1 MMSPDQPVDA
11 DLQAEVGLGARLC
24 LAREKL
30 GLTTRDVAAQMNL
43 DPRHIE
49 AIERE
54 DFSSVAAPVFVRG
67 YLRNYARLLNLPPD
81 LIVQHYEGLAGV
93 SPPPLKGFPIGDAT
107 PASEADRTVRWII
120 YAIVLGSAIL
130 AVVWWMTEGTFKFK
144 EDDVVASLAAQA
156 SLQEPHPL
164 ETRAAATRP
173 PIPPPAVVAEMGP
186 STKPSTSVAPVDSA
200 SSIAAVSPPTTVSPP
215 TSTAV
220 QQAPAQQAEPAPVAD
235 SVAPKTRAL
244 SLSFSA
250 DSWVEI
256 TNGKGKRL
264 FYDLAKH
271 GSQQSFQDV
280 VPPIQ
285 ILLGNAPAVTVDYN
299 GKRFDHSRYNRNN
312 VARFSLE

>member
-11 DLQAEVGLGARLC
+11 NLQAEAGLGARLR

-30 GLTTRDVAAQMNL
+30 GLTTKDVAARMNL

-164 ETRAAATRP
+164 ETRATATQP
-173 PIPPPAVVAEMGP
+173 PTPPPAVVAETGP
-186 STKPSTSVAPVDSA
+186 STKPSTSMEPVDSVFPT
-200 SSIAAVSPPTTVSPP
+200 AAAFPPNSTTVQQTP
-215 TSTAV
+215 V
-220 QQAPAQQAEPAPVAD
+220 QQAAPVAAAD
-235 SVAPKTRAL
+235 STAPTSRAL

-256 TNGKGKRL
+256 TDGKGKRL
-264 FYDLAKH
+264 FYDLAKRE
-271 GSQQSFQDV
+271 SQKSFQGV
-280 VPPIQ
+280 APPIQ

>member
-1 MMSPDQPVDA
+1 MMSPDQPVDVN
-11 DLQAEVGLGARLC
+11 LQTEAGLGARLR

-30 GLTTRDVAAQMNL
+30 GLTTKDVAARMNL

-67 YLRNYARLLNLPPD
+67 YLRHYARLLNLPPD
-81 LIVQHYEGLAGV
+81 LVVQHYEGLAAV

-164 ETRAAATRP
+164 ETRATATQP
-173 PIPPPAVVAEMGP
+173 PTPPPAVVAETGP
-186 STKPSTSVAPVDSA
+186 STKPSTSMEPVDSVFPT
-200 SSIAAVSPPTTVSPP
+200 AAASPPSSTTV
-215 TSTAV
+215 
-220 QQAPAQQAEPAPVAD
+220 QQTPAQQAAPVAAAD
-235 SVAPKTRAL
+235 SAAPKTRAL

-256 TNGKGKRL
+256 TDGKGKRL

>member
-1 MMSPDQPVDA
+1 MMSPDQPVEA
-11 DLQAEVGLGARLC
+11 NLQAEAGLGARLR

-54 DFSSVAAPVFVRG
+54 DFTSVAAPVFVRG
-67 YLRNYARLLNLPPD
+67 YLRNYARLLNLPSD

-107 PASEADRTVRWII
+107 PASEADRTVRWIS
-120 YAIVLGSAIL
+120 YVIVLGSVIL

-144 EDDVVASLAAQA
+144 EDDAVASLAAQA

-164 ETRAAATRP
+164 ETRATVTQP
-173 PIPPPAVVAEMGP
+173 PIPPPAVVAETGP
-186 STKPSTSVAPVDSA
+186 STKPSTSTAPVDSVSPVVSA
-200 SSIAAVSPPTTVSPP
+200 AAVSPPNSTTV
-215 TSTAV
+215 
-220 QQAPAQQAEPAPVAD
+220 QQTPAQQATPVAAAD
-235 SVAPKTRAL
+235 STAPKTRAL

-256 TNGKGKRL
+256 TDGKGKRL
-264 FYDLAKH
+264 FYDLAKR
-271 GSQQSFQDV
+271 GSQKSFQDV

>member
-1 MMSPDQPVDA
+1 MMSPDQPVDVN
-11 DLQAEVGLGARLC
+11 LQTEAGLGARLR

-30 GLTTRDVAAQMNL
+30 GLTTKDVAAQIHL
-43 DPRHIE
+43 GPRHIE

-54 DFSSVAAPVFVRG
+54 DFNYIAAPVFVRG
-67 YLRNYARLLNLPPD
+67 YLRNYARLLNLPSD
-81 LIVQHYEGLAGV
+81 RIVQQYEALAGV

-107 PASEADRTVRWII
+107 PAGEADKTVRWII

-164 ETRAAATRP
+164 ETRVTATQP
-173 PIPPPAVVAEMGP
+173 PTPPPAVVAETGP
-186 STKPSTSVAPVDSA
+186 STKPSTSAAPVDSV
-200 SSIAAVSPPTTVSPP
+200 SLVAAAAATSPPNSTTV
-215 TSTAV
+215 
-220 QQAPAQQAEPAPVAD
+220 QQTPAQQAAPVAAAD
-235 SVAPKTRAL
+235 SAAPKTRAL

-256 TNGKGKRL
+256 TDGKGKRL